1 MKVLVAMLLTMALTG
16 VAGLAA
22 AQSQEGTANFY
33 GDKFQ
38 GKKTAS
44 GALFDK
50 VKVTNVENGKS
61 VVVTVNDRMAASNPA
76 VIDVTHRAAKELGF
90 GSSGKAKVKVEVQ
103 K

>member
-33 GDKFQ
+33 GDLFQ

-44 GALFDK
+44 C
-50 VKVTNVENGKS
+50 E
-61 VVVTVNDRMAASNPA
+61 
-76 VIDVTHRAAKELGF
+76 RA
-90 GSSGKAKVKVEVQ
+90 
-103 K
+103 